1 VFQSIVAD
9 LKTEKID
16 AIKYKNDIN
25 NMTTNEIFDI
35 SDKFGYTLLSLDG
48 YTSTEDYLRKEVKSL
63 IPRIQWKNTRTAY
76 KWLFYIFNL
85 IGDIYPIRTIGLDP
99 TFRVVDDYW
108 TNESINITQTFTLDP
123 DPADTLDS
131 TTGLW
136 ISILDQTTSAVTILR
151 HLLIS
156 YAPRFIEN
164 TTEFISLNTLKVFLS
179 DVKQTKR
186 ATEIPYFEHQLI
198 VPAYLNKTLYTKT
211 YTTYDESS
219 SANMYSILT
228 GSNLTNF
235 NFMEFG
241 NGARS
246 SFASGTISGVVSLVK
261 TLRTT
266 PSGEIQFIESLSANQ
281 LYGRRIITDKNIF
294 PSFTE
299 IALKD
304 ANSGCLLYSTFPK
317 VQWDEKMFSSILFK
331 INLV

>member
-1 VFQSIVAD
+1 
-9 LKTEKID
+9 
-16 AIKYKNDIN
+16 
-25 NMTTNEIFDI
+25 
-35 SDKFGYTLLSLDG
+35 
-48 YTSTEDYLRKEVKSL
+48 
-63 IPRIQWKNTRTAY
+63 
-76 KWLFYIFNL
+76 
-85 IGDIYPIRTIGLDP
+85 
-99 TFRVVDDYW
+99 
-108 TNESINITQTFTLDP
+108 
-123 DPADTLDS
+123 LDS

-136 ISILDQTTSAVTILR
+136 ISTLDQTTTAITILR
-151 HLLIS
+151 HLLLS
-156 YAPRFIEN
+156 YAPRFVEN

-228 GSNLTNF
+228 GNNLTNF

-241 NGARS
+241 NSTRS

-281 LYGRRIITDKNIF
+281 LYGRRIITEKNIF

-317 VQWDEKMFSSILFK
+317 IQWDEKMFSSILFK